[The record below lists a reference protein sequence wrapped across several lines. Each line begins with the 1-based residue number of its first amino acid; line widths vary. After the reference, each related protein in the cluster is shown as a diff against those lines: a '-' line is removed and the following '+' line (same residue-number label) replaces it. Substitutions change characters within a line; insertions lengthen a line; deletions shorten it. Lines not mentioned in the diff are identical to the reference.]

1 MAKIVRKTFATIFGS
16 GAASTDI
23 EQFGAQEQT
32 GAPNYTTDPDVIQA
46 LSAWADGWR
55 SAIISTNRAPYI
67 QDMNAVLY
75 ALSWG
80 VSYLHEMGIPEW
92 DSGTPYYTNSYI
104 QYNGVIYKSLVDD
117 NLNNTPPTGA
127 SNAYWNLM
135 RLGSS
140 LPTRTILTSG
150 SGTYTTPSGATRL
163 FIRAVGAGG
172 GAGGGTQSTTTNSV
186 GGNGGAT
193 SFDSVYAN
201 GGSGGTGLSSGS
213 NNSSTGISGY
223 GGCNGTGTASIR
235 IPGNCGGT
243 PGIQLNN
250 YPLWSS
256 QGPYPL
262 GGLGGASHLGLNPN
276 APQTRGFPVGYGAGG
291 LGGNSE
297 FPGCA
302 GGGGG
307 GGEYFELLIPNP
319 SSSYSYIV
327 GAGGTGGPAGPGPI
341 DLAGQNGGNGVIII
355 DEYYD

>member
-163 FIRAVGAGG
+163 FIRAVGGGGGCSNSVNLNTANPGGNTTFGSVTANGGNAGISNSSNFNASGGGGYG
-172 GAGGGTQSTTTNSV
+172 GAGTASLRIAGQIGDFAVAAGYQMQGRGGSSFLGPGGGFQTAEGGVVGSFIRPYGGGEGGSV
-186 GGNGGAT
+186 GG
-193 SFDSVYAN
+193 
-201 GGSGGTGLSSGS
+201 GSAS
-213 NNSSTGISGY
+213 NPTVAY
-223 GGCNGTGTASIR
+223 C
-235 IPGNCGGT
+235 
-243 PGIQLNN
+243 
-250 YPLWSS
+250 
-256 QGPYPL
+256 
-262 GGLGGASHLGLNPN
+262 
-276 APQTRGFPVGYGAGG
+276 
-291 LGGNSE
+291 
-297 FPGCA
+297 
-302 GGGGG
+302 GG
-307 GGEYFELLIPNP
+307 GGEYFELLINNP
-319 SSSYSYIV
+319 ASSYAYSV
-327 GAGGTGGPAGPGPI
+327 GAGAVTTQSGTGGA
-341 DLAGQNGGNGVIII
+341 DGVIII